1 MILQYRIGLF
11 SKIGKTTVKTIRF
24 YEEEGLLFP
33 YKIDSESGYRY
44 YSSTELIRLHEI
56 MSLRQIG
63 FSIQEI
69 KKIFLNQEIDY
80 ILKVKRIEFIKQ
92 AKELQDCLSR
102 LDHYINERE
111 VQEKMNYQAVIKE
124 TPECIVFSRRGVVK
138 NFQDYF
144 QFVPEIGEM
153 IKQANPHLKCSE
165 IQYSFIIHYDQEYQ
179 DENMDI
185 EYCEAV
191 TEYGVETDEIK
202 FKEIPSETVVGVL
215 HKGRYE
221 DFSFAYDFAYRWIE
235 ENGYEIN
242 GPGRESYIDGIWN
255 KEDKEEWLTEIQIPI
270 KKRLTT

>member
-1 MILQYRIGLF
+1 MNF
-11 SKIGKTTVKTIRF
+11 KKS
-24 YEEEGLLFP
+24 P
-33 YKIDSESGYRY
+33 YHHIMASFRTPTNIFNIKIDE
-44 YSSTELIRLHEI
+44 
-56 MSLRQIG
+56 
-63 FSIQEI
+63 
-69 KKIFLNQEIDY
+69 
-80 ILKVKRIEFIKQ
+80 
-92 AKELQDCLSR
+92 
-102 LDHYINERE
+102 
-111 VQEKMNYQAVIKE
+111 
-124 TPECIVFSRRGVVK
+124 
-138 NFQDYF
+138 
-144 QFVPEIGEM
+144 
-153 IKQANPHLKCSE
+153 
-165 IQYSFIIHYDQEYQ
+165 

-270 KKRLTT
+270 KKRLTR